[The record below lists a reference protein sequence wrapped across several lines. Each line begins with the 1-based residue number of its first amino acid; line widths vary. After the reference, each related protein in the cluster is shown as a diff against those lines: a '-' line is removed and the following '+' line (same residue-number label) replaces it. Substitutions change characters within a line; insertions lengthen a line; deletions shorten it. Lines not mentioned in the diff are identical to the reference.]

1 MLENVIFAEWSL
13 STSFTALASFFAFF
27 TMLQFFCKS
36 LVPVWITTMSGFLRT
51 AGLIWSIRS
60 SADAP
65 GWGHILTESPRYK
78 FLPLTFFIIESPV
91 TTIFFFF
98 RLMILRMKVFKTNL
112 QFFESAILWNFWLIL
127 FTILKSVVSSGMTN
141 TFIICLSSDRV
152 FWAKTFWAW
161 ITLLLWWRIQSISL
175 ETLQ

>member
-1 MLENVIFAEWSL
+1 MLENVIFTEWSL

-65 GWGHILTESPRYK
+65 GWGQILTESPRYK
-78 FLPLTFFIIESPV
+78 FLPLTFFIIESPL
-91 TTIFFFF
+91 TMIFFFF
-98 RLMILRMKVFKTNL
+98 GWWASGWRSLKLTCSSLNL
-112 QFFESAILWNFWLIL
+112 SSFETFDSFFLPFWKALFSVVWLIL
-127 FTILKSVVSSGMTN
+127 
-141 TFIICLSSDRV
+141 LSFV
-152 FWAKTFWAW
+152 FLVTELFEQRRFKPK
-161 ITLLLWWRIQSISL
+161 LHYCYDQGVNRLV
-175 ETLQ
+175 